1 MLDTLEYPQS
11 QMTLLEGSDHIHK
24 VSGSDR
30 EIVDALMQF
39 TEFDFA
45 SLVVNIYDLWNF
57 GRTKAIREFLEKKE
71 DRADLVQFAIM
82 FENEMSYILKNLL
95 ASYERPTRTE
105 QSKLQA
111 IGISFLSDVLEASVR
126 VRLKIPDNE
135 PIPLETT
142 VVIQNSIAE
151 ALYITAT
158 FPNLH
163 RTTRPL
169 QQQLI
174 SPQDLDI

>member
-57 GRTKAIREFLEKKE
+57 GRTKAIREFLEKK
-71 DRADLVQFAIM
+71 RIGR
-82 FENEMSYILKNLL
+82 ILCSLQLCLK
-95 ASYERPTRTE
+95 TRC
-105 QSKLQA
+105 
-111 IGISFLSDVLEASVR
+111 
-126 VRLKIPDNE
+126 
-135 PIPLETT
+135 PI
-142 VVIQNSIAE
+142 
-151 ALYITAT
+151 
-158 FPNLH
+158 F
-163 RTTRPL
+163 
-169 QQQLI
+169 
-174 SPQDLDI
+174 